1 MSLNGRL
8 KARAASFARTA
19 YPPILGSLRRVL
31 SERQL
36 QRFILVCDRL
46 KGWLLKEAV
55 VVPSPS
61 PMKLPPWIVDEMK
74 ALARIEPALYPSA
87 AKLRVFT
94 SWKAPIDNGPAQL
107 YRGCLADFIEYAPDM
122 VFLVPHLQ
130 RGGADLGILHHVRL
144 CAEMGVKVTVVVTRD
159 VVSPWL
165 NRLPAEVRVVEFGR
179 LGNLLGEEDRR
190 LVLLRL
196 LLQCP
201 ARSLHIINSQLAWEL
216 LERHGKTLTFEGKRI
231 YASVFCDDLDGNAV
245 RCGYA
250 SEFLP
255 RSWMHLAG
263 LLSDNRTFL
272 QQIHE
277 RDGIPPELMHGL
289 YFPASDHAE
298 AIPTAGSTILWASRI
313 SPQKRPGL
321 LYEIALALPEYLFE
335 VHGEVDPAC
344 RGETQRKLRRL
355 PNVRLHGRYDSFQA
369 LARQGRYAML
379 LYTSR
384 YDGLPNIL
392 LEATAAGLPIV
403 APDVGGIA
411 EFLNTETG
419 YLVGADA
426 DAGEFARAI
435 RSALG
440 NPGETARRVK
450 RARELL
456 TRRHG
461 WAAFRDAAR
470 NIPGYLPGGVR
481 PEQEVSMETEPV
493 SR

>member
-61 PMKLPPWIVDEMK
+61 PMALPPWIVDEMK

-201 ARSLHIINSQLAWEL
+201 ARSIHIINSQLAWEL

-231 YASVFCDDLDGNAV
+231 YASVFCDDLDGNA
-245 RCGYA
+245 
-250 SEFLP
+250 
-255 RSWMHLAG
+255 
-263 LLSDNRTFL
+263 
-272 QQIHE
+272 
-277 RDGIPPELMHGL
+277 
-289 YFPASDHAE
+289 
-298 AIPTAGSTILWASRI
+298 
-313 SPQKRPGL
+313 
-321 LYEIALALPEYLFE
+321 
-335 VHGEVDPAC
+335 
-344 RGETQRKLRRL
+344 
-355 PNVRLHGRYDSFQA
+355 
-369 LARQGRYAML
+369 
-379 LYTSR
+379 
-384 YDGLPNIL
+384 
-392 LEATAAGLPIV
+392 
-403 APDVGGIA
+403 
-411 EFLNTETG
+411 
-419 YLVGADA
+419 
-426 DAGEFARAI
+426 I
-435 RSALG
+435 R
-440 NPGETARRVK
+440 
-450 RARELL
+450 
-456 TRRHG
+456 
-461 WAAFRDAAR
+461 
-470 NIPGYLPGGVR
+470 
-481 PEQEVSMETEPV
+481 
-493 SR
+493 

>member
-61 PMKLPPWIVDEMK
+61 PMALPPWIVDEMK

-201 ARSLHIINSQLAWEL
+201 ARSIHIINSQLAWEL

-255 RSWMHLAG
+255 RSWFRITGPSSNRFTSGTAFRRSSCMGSTFPPATMQRRFRPQARRFFGPAVSRRRKGRTCSTRLPWRFPNTCSKSTARSILLAG
-263 LLSDNRTFL
+263 EKPR
-272 QQIHE
+272 
-277 RDGIPPELMHGL
+277 
-289 YFPASDHAE
+289 
-298 AIPTAGSTILWASRI
+298 GSC
-313 SPQKRPGL
+313 
-321 LYEIALALPEYLFE
+321 
-335 VHGEVDPAC
+335 DAC
-344 RGETQRKLRRL
+344 RMSGFMGVTTPSRPWL
-355 PNVRLHGRYDSFQA
+355 GRGDMRCCCIP
-369 LARQGRYAML
+369 LAMTACRTSCSKPLLQGC
-379 LYTSR
+379 
-384 YDGLPNIL
+384 P
-392 LEATAAGLPIV
+392 
-403 APDVGGIA
+403 
-411 EFLNTETG
+411 
-419 YLVGADA
+419 
-426 DAGEFARAI
+426 
-435 RSALG
+435 
-440 NPGETARRVK
+440 
-450 RARELL
+450 
-456 TRRHG
+456 
-461 WAAFRDAAR
+461 
-470 NIPGYLPGGVR
+470 
-481 PEQEVSMETEPV
+481 
-493 SR
+493 

>member
-61 PMKLPPWIVDEMK
+61 PMALPPWIVDEMK

-159 VVSPWL
+159 VVSPGSTGF
-165 NRLPAEVRVVEFGR
+165 RRRFGWWSSDAWAICSAR
-179 LGNLLGEEDRR
+179 EDRR

-201 ARSLHIINSQLAWEL
+201 ARSIHIINSQLAWEL

-313 SPQKRPGL
+313 SPQKGRTCSTRLPWRFPNTCSKSTARSIL
-321 LYEIALALPEYLFE
+321 LA
-335 VHGEVDPAC
+335 GEKPRGSCDAC
-344 RGETQRKLRRL
+344 RMSGFMGVTTPSRPWL
-355 PNVRLHGRYDSFQA
+355 GRGDMRCCCIP
-369 LARQGRYAML
+369 LAMTACRTSCSKPLLQGC
-379 LYTSR
+379 
-384 YDGLPNIL
+384 P
-392 LEATAAGLPIV
+392 
-403 APDVGGIA
+403 
-411 EFLNTETG
+411 
-419 YLVGADA
+419 
-426 DAGEFARAI
+426 
-435 RSALG
+435 
-440 NPGETARRVK
+440 
-450 RARELL
+450 
-456 TRRHG
+456 
-461 WAAFRDAAR
+461 
-470 NIPGYLPGGVR
+470 
-481 PEQEVSMETEPV
+481 
-493 SR
+493 